1 MHRFLTYTHFPRFP
15 RSLVPPSS
23 SSYKS
28 GLCLNSIPTFFDFK
42 RQSGLI
48 TDRVCSI
55 WSNSWRFLAGPF
67 FSSSLFVSCRQR
79 LSPSII
85 FTKRMS
91 NFFISFPPQI
101 CILLIGKIS
110 QFGLKVLF
118 FYFRFST
125 IIVPHLVVVL
135 MCGNGSDIW
144 SCFVAI

>member
-1 MHRFLTYTHFPRFP
+1 MFLIAAGAPILNVHPLP
-15 RSLVPPSS
+15 QVSKIPSS
-23 SSYKS
+23 AIFIILQVWVVSQF
-28 GLCLNSIPTFFDFK
+28 NSHVFDFK

-118 FYFRFST
+118 F
-125 IIVPHLVVVL
+125 I
-135 MCGNGSDIW
+135 
-144 SCFVAI
+144 FVSRLL